1 MIQDGR
7 DRGPFAIELHR
18 GNQRR
23 RISMVSYRSV
33 LGAAAALILA
43 TPAFAHPGHGAIHS
57 FSAGLAHPIS
67 GADHLLTMVA
77 VGLWA
82 ALAAPRLFWVAPGGF
97 MSGMLLGGLA
107 GMAGLVLPSVELI
120 IACSVILFGVLAL
133 FNIKAP
139 IAIAFGVA
147 AFFGAAHGIAHGAEL
162 PAGGGTL
169 QYAAGFLLATS
180 ALHTIGVSFGL
191 LSQRFNVVR
200 LGQAAGGA
208 VAAAGVALLVL

>member
-1 MIQDGR
+1 
-7 DRGPFAIELHR
+7 
-18 GNQRR
+18 
-23 RISMVSYRSV
+23 MVSYRSV
-33 LGAAAALILA
+33 LGAGVMLLILA
-43 TPAFAHPGHGAIHS
+43 TPAFAHPGHGLHS

-67 GADHLLTMVA
+67 GADHLLAMVA

-169 QYAAGFLLATS
+169 QYAAGFLLATA
-180 ALHTIGVSFGL
+180 ALHTIGVGLGL